1 MNASDI
7 GRTLIVLGLLVVVV
21 GAVLVAGGRIG
32 LGRLPG
38 DLSFGRGN
46 FRVFVPLA
54 TSVVISIVLTILAN
68 LFFRG

>member
-1 MNASDI
+1 MNPSDI

-21 GAVLVAGGRIG
+21 GAVLVAGGRLG

-38 DLSFGRGN
+38 DLSFSRGN
-46 FRVFVPLA
+46 FRVFVPLV

-68 LFFRG
+68 LFIRR

>member
-7 GRTLIVLGLLVVVV
+7 GRTLIVLGLVVVVV
-21 GAVLVAGGRIG
+21 GAVLVAGGRLG

-38 DLSFGRGN
+38 DLSFSRGN

-68 LFFRG
+68 LFLRR